1 MLILWLVVSLLFT
14 VLSFAVGLVSTI
26 GTAVLAFFLY
36 FLALFL
42 IWAAGGVIA
51 TLFVNVHTECRRDDP
66 LFRFYANGI
75 IDILTCALRIRV
87 QVSGMEKIKD
97 SRFLLVSNHRSA
109 FDPILEMGI
118 FRKYRLGF
126 VSKEENFRIPVFG
139 KIMHRCSCVAL
150 DRDDP
155 RKAIGTI
162 THAAQSIRSGNA
174 AMGIYPEGTR
184 NPHPENG
191 LLPFKPGAFKIAQK
205 AGCPIVVALIQNTEA
220 VLKNAPFRKTRVR
233 LHVIGVLDENTVR
246 QNSTTRLSDMVRGM
260 MEQALLAPRSDLA

>member
-1 MLILWLVVSLLFT
+1 MLILWLLFSLLFT

-26 GTAVLAFFLY
+26 GTAVLAFVLY

-42 IWAAGGVIA
+42 VWAAGGVIA
-51 TLFVNVHTECRRDDP
+51 TLFVNVHTECKRDHP

-87 QVSGMEKIKD
+87 QVSGMEKITA

-126 VSKEENFRIPVFG
+126 VSKEENFKIPVIG
-139 KIMHRCSCVAL
+139 KIMHQCSCIAL
-150 DRDDP
+150 DRENP
-155 RKAIGTI
+155 RKAIETI
-162 THAAQSIRSGNA
+162 THAARTIHSGSA

-184 NPHPENG
+184 NPNPEAG

-205 AGCPIVVALIQNTEA
+205 AGCPIVVAVIQNTESI
-220 VLKNAPFRKTRVR
+220 LKNAPIRKTRVQ
-233 LHVIGVLDENTVR
+233 LKIVGVLDEDTVK
-246 QNSTTRLSDMVRGM
+246 QNSTAQISEMVRGM
-260 MEQALLAPRSDLA
+260 MEKAILVPHST